1 MMMLV
6 HHAILIGITAALS
19 ISTITQAQPINEALN
34 FNYTPEQCTQWA
46 IAAEASDTVQSASGG
61 LSQSEFMNFL
71 NSIPQLESYF
81 LDTSLLSAN
90 ESGNIITF
98 AGLPFEVQ
106 LAYPTLACW
115 CEELGDGE
123 GCCEGEN
130 NPRINVSALV
140 EENPS
145 DVAVAYK
152 EDFCAFV
159 ALVIRALEK
168 QEEGSIT
175 TVATTT
181 TVATSS
187 STVAAVSTT
196 TSTTTTA
203 DGATTTSTTQSS
215 SPSIIATVKPTAP
228 TDPTDPIEFTVFGS
242 VINYS
247 LEDPPQTTAKDIL
260 DNSESR
266 NGVIGQLIQ
275 GFTKLSLEM
284 LEKCPVMGVVEEKK
298 RTSEPVKLTVLPPG
312 ILGSLDDTLVK
323 DIRE

>member
-1 MMMLV
+1 MMMQV
-6 HHAILIGITAALS
+6 QTAILVGITAALS
-19 ISTITQAQPINEALN
+19 ISTITQAQPVNEALN
-34 FNYTPEQCTQWA
+34 FNYTPEQCTTWVNAA
-46 IAAEASDTVQSASGG
+46 ISSDTVQSASGG

-81 LDTSLLSAN
+81 LDTTLFSPN

-115 CEELGDGE
+115 CEELGEGE

-215 SPSIIATVKPTAP
+215 SPSIIATVKPTDP

-284 LEKCPVMGVVEEKK
+284 LEKCPVWDVVEEKK
-298 RTSEPVKLTVLPPG
+298 RTSEPVKLLRFCHRVFLVVWM
-312 ILGSLDDTLVK
+312 ILW
-323 DIRE
+323 